1 MTNSLSDGNWV
12 GDETDDNTGYEESWR
27 LDELDELD
35 EEDDD
40 DDEEDVEDDDDRS
53 EERSFEW

>member
-35 EEDDD
+35 DDDEDDD
-40 DDEEDVEDDDDRS
+40 DGIEDGDDRS

>member
-1 MTNSLSDGNWV
+1 MTNSLSEGNWV
-12 GDETDDNTGYEESWR
+12 GDDTDDTTGYEESWR

-35 EEDDD
+35 EEDE
-40 DDEEDVEDDDDRS
+40 DEEDEDDDGS